1 MNANT
6 DSLLVDAIA
15 EAIHQYS
22 SYWVIFDKH
31 DGASIAEHLE
41 SIGWLVVF
49 RDDADAEANGW
60 VRRGP

>member
-22 SYWVIFDKH
+22 SGWVIFAKGDTI
-31 DGASIAEHLE
+31 AIAEHLE
-41 SIGWLVVF
+41 SLGWITF
-49 RDDADAEANGW
+49 RDEADAEANGW